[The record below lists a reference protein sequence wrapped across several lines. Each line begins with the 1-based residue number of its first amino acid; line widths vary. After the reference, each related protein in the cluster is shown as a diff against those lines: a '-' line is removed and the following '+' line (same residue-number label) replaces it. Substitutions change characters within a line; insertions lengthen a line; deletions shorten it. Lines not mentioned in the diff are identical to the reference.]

1 MIRLRFTSRVTQ
13 VLGILLALSG
23 LLGYWLTHDV
33 QRTVLSSEESGLLNP
48 EGAAFQASFVVAGRD
63 YDYDPAGPLVWQGGE
78 QVRSFTT
85 EARLGQ
91 HTDTIIYVNIVDNRA
106 TMISIPRDVYLAQH
120 RQKVEQLEQAKINA
134 LYTSGRLIYG
144 GDNGGDNR
152 ADYLRRAVSEL
163 LDLPVD
169 YYAVVDIG
177 IFGELVDAI
186 GGVELNVPLRMEH
199 VDRAANLNIDLEPGF
214 QHLDGEQAA
223 NFVRFRNTLRGDIDR
238 IDNVKTLAYAVLRR
252 LQELNVRALSRV
264 PALVDTYLD
273 KVETNLSPAL
283 VAQLVPRLGQLEL
296 QAATLPTHEE
306 VVEERENGELQT
318 KQVLSYRPEEV
329 EGFLAGL
336 FGGRARDVTR
346 TPDASVTI
354 TNRSGVPGLGAE
366 VRRQLVA
373 AGVPAAQL
381 RTRSEGR
388 DPVTRVVVTNA
399 ALAAAPY
406 YADLLGVGWQQIER
420 FDATLK
426 TDVELI
432 LGSDARDFKL
442 ATQARGGDDHT
453 N

>member
-1 MIRLRFTSRVTQ
+1 MIRLRRTSRVTQ
-13 VLGILLALSG
+13 VLGILLALLG
-23 LLGYWLTHDV
+23 LVGYWLTRDV
-33 QRTVLSSEESGLLNP
+33 QRTVLSSEESGLLNL

-106 TMISIPRDVYLAQH
+106 TMVSIPRDIYLAQH
-120 RQKVEQLEQAKINA
+120 RAKVDEIDQAKINA
-134 LYTSGRLIYG
+134 LYTSGRAIY
-144 GDNGGDNR
+144 GGDNR

-177 IFGELVDAI
+177 IFEEVVDAI
-186 GGVELNVPLRMEH
+186 GGVELNVPMRMQH

-214 QHLDGEQAA
+214 QRLNGEQAA

-238 IDNVKTLAYAVLRR
+238 IDNVKMLAYAVLER
-252 LQELNVRALSRV
+252 LQELNIRALGRV
-264 PALVDTYLD
+264 PTLVDTYLD
-273 KVETNLSPAL
+273 RVETNLSPVLA
-283 VAQLVPRLGQLEL
+283 AQLTPRLGQLEL
-296 QAATLPTHEE
+296 RAATLPTHEE
-306 VVEERENGELQT
+306 VVQEGQGEGVQS
-318 KQVLSYRPEEV
+318 KQVLTYHPEEV
-329 EGFLAGL
+329 EVFLAEL
-336 FGGRARDVTR
+336 FGGRAREVTR
-346 TPDASVTI
+346 TPDALVTI

-381 RTRSEGR
+381 RTRQGAG

-399 ALAAAPY
+399 ALGAAPY

-420 FDATLK
+420 FDAPLS

-432 LGSDARDFKL
+432 LGRDAQNFSV
-442 ATQARGGDDHT
+442 ATQLARGGEDHT